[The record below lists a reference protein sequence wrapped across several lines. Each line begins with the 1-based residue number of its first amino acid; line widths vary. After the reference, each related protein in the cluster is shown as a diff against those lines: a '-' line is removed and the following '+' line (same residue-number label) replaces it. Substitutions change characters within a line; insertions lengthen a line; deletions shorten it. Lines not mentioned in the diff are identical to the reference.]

1 MENLSKQEQNKF
13 MEKQRRIPTL
23 RIRREE
29 ELGYSSSFF
38 FQIKK

>member
-13 MEKQRRIPTL
+13 MEKQNKERGGAGL
-23 RIRREE
+23 F
-29 ELGYSSSFF
+29 SFF